1 MEWLEGSFTLH
12 TVSKGMYEITD
23 EISRRIEEWKIEKG
37 MCFLF
42 NPHVS
47 ASFII
52 SEGFAGAAQK
62 DIEEFYERIVPDGS
76 DWFRHTAE
84 GPDDMPSHIRM
95 TLTHQSLSIP
105 IDNGK
110 LNLGMWQEVFFFEHR
125 IGKGVRDVLIR
136 CLKVA

>member
-1 MEWLEGSFTLH
+1 MEFLEDSLTLH

-23 EISRRIEEWKIEKG
+23 EITKRIDGWNIEKG

-47 ASFII
+47 ASFVI

-62 DIEEFYERIVPDGS
+62 DIEEFYERLVPDS
-76 DWFRHTAE
+76 TDWFRHTAE
-84 GPDDMPSHIRM
+84 GADDMPSHIRM
-95 TLTHQSLSIP
+95 TLTQQSLSIP
-105 IDNGK
+105 INDGK

-125 IGKGVRDVLIR
+125 KGKGVREVLIR
-136 CLKVA
+136 CLKVS